1 MSYQKWYGDT
11 PLHVGAAIVGAGI
24 NVYNNWDKIVKNPR
38 SAIGYAATGAIAGA
52 ATLSPGGAVAAAKIT
67 AVGNFATDAV
77 SGNIPDINSVE
88 DAFGYVANSAMNALD
103 VAGAGKL
110 AKAGLNGLGKLGV
123 NYLPDV
129 AGNMA
134 TNAAAD
140 VADPMMIEWLSG
152 WEKYADG
159 VTIVASRSY
168 TGQFSTAS
176 LFKTGASAA
185 LGVHG
190 NSKSSM
196 QPQHRYKIFDNKS
209 GEVLEAGVSGQNI
222 NANGTSPRALQKIN
236 TKYPNTPNVDS
247 RVVIKNVLGR
257 AKILKWE
264 KNKVD
269 ALRRNGLN
277 LWKQFR
283 PK

>member
-1 MSYQKWYGDT
+1 VSYQKWYGDT
-11 PLHVGAAIVGAGI
+11 PLHVGAASSWGWYQCLQQLGQSCKKSLGVLLGTLRQ
-24 NVYNNWDKIVKNPR
+24 VLLQ
-38 SAIGYAATGAIAGA
+38 GA

-88 DAFGYVANSAMNALD
+88 DAFGYVVNSAMNALD

-209 GEVLEAGVSGQNI
+209 GEVLEAGVSGQ
-222 NANGTSPRALQKIN
+222 
-236 TKYPNTPNVDS
+236 KY
-247 RVVIKNVLGR
+247 
-257 AKILKWE
+257 
-264 KNKVD
+264 
-269 ALRRNGLN
+269 
-277 LWKQFR
+277 
-283 PK
+283 